1 MPKRPSVYLAG
12 PDVFLPDARAAG
24 DELKALCA
32 AAGLDALFPLDAE
45 IPAARPRSPE
55 LAYAI
60 AATNEALIRRCD
72 ALLANLT
79 PFRGPSADVGT
90 VYEVGYARGLGKP
103 VVAYTLA
110 REPFAQRTLDW
121 LGRSGE
127 PIHRRADGS
136 REDSAQMQI
145 EDFGEV
151 VDNLMIPAGILA
163 GGGAIVTPR
172 DADAAR
178 LHPRELAVQRL
189 AALLRERSS
198 TA

>member
-1 MPKRPSVYLAG
+1 
-12 PDVFLPDARAAG
+12 
-24 DELKALCA
+24 
-32 AAGLDALFPLDAE
+32 
-45 IPAARPRSPE
+45 
-55 LAYAI
+55 
-60 AATNEALIRRCD
+60 
-72 ALLANLT
+72 
-79 PFRGPSADVGT
+79 